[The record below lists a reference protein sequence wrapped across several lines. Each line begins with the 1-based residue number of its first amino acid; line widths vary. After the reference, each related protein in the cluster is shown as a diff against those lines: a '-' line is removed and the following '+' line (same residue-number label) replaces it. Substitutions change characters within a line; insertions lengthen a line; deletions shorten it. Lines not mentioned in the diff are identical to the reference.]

1 MAMYEGQKY
10 LLVSLNSQIRAAPL
24 RIIQQRHH
32 ERDRP
37 ITLVV
42 RLSGET
48 VSLLPLA
55 FHRLR
60 ARQIHMV
67 KGNPI
72 LILDEV

>member
-1 MAMYEGQKY
+1 MAIYEGQKH
-10 LLVSLNSQIRAAPL
+10 LLVSLNSPIQTTPL
-24 RIIQQRHH
+24 RTMQQHHH
-32 ERDRP
+32 ERDHP
-37 ITLVV
+37 ITLVGI
-42 RLSGET
+42 LSGET